1 MIVNSGQ
8 LKTKFNALKTVM
20 IFPDISAL
28 YEGALVMNLENILS
42 MAGKPGLYRYISQAR
57 NGIVV
62 ESLADG
68 KRIVASVSERISRLS
83 EIYMFT
89 SSEDKPLPEILKLLK
104 EKFGDQLPVT
114 PKSDQKALID
124 FFSQVLPDFD
134 RERVYPSDIKKLV
147 TWYLILKDLPEETK
161 PESQAK
167 DAENSAT

>member
-1 MIVNSGQ
+1 
-8 LKTKFNALKTVM
+8 
-20 IFPDISAL
+20 
-28 YEGALVMNLENILS
+28 
-42 MAGKPGLYRYISQAR
+42 
-57 NGIVV
+57 VV

-161 PESQAK
+161 PESKAK